1 MNDRFRFRAWDR
13 KNKRMLYNIQ
23 GAYDGGCIEDKD
35 GEDVED
41 CHEGCFDCFI
51 PKEWQGENYQYIV
64 EQCTG
69 LKDKNGKL
77 IYEGDIV
84 LLTDEDAFEQ
94 PRKTIVR
101 WAEENA
107 CFGLFISDKSYYG
120 FGSYESEFFEV
131 IGNIHEHG
139 GLLNEN

>member
-23 GAYDGGCIEDKD
+23 EAYNGGCIEDKD

-41 CHEGCFDCFI
+41 CYEGCFDCFL
-51 PKEWQGENYQYIV
+51 PKEWQGENPQYIV

-84 LLTDEDAFEQ
+84 KVAQLSTNLPVVYDLKFAMFELLSNKYCVSLHGSDE
-94 PRKTIVR
+94 
-101 WAEENA
+101 N
-107 CFGLFISDKSYYG
+107 L
-120 FGSYESEFFEV
+120 EV
-131 IGNIHEHG
+131 IGNIHENPE
-139 GLLNEN
+139 LLEGK